1 MSSYIDRLQ
10 TTLPSPHLLSYY
22 FFFPFSTYLP
32 LQLSTY
38 IHYMKS

>member
-1 MSSYIDRLQ
+1 MSSYIDKLQ
-10 TTLPSPHLLSYY
+10 IILPSPHLLSCY

-38 IHYMKS
+38 IHYMES

>member
-1 MSSYIDRLQ
+1 MSSDIDKLQ

-32 LQLSTY
+32 LQLSIYT
-38 IHYMKS
+38 HYMES